1 MNNNWKNLIRVTL
14 AFTMLSLSALACGG
28 SEEPTPT
35 ATARPVD
42 TPPATS
48 AIEEPTATPTPSAPA
63 GGRVSVDA
71 LWFAQDASGPF
82 GGTSRVVVEVE
93 PAAEPGDLR
102 VGFFEEEVMG
112 TGDMWHA
119 AGWTAVTLASMLLGI
134 DPAQYE
140 FSFSVGGRIDGPSAG
155 GLMTVGVLAALL
167 GDTVDE
173 EAAMTGTINPD
184 GTIGPVGGIPHKI
197 AGAAEAGK
205 TLVLVPA
212 GQRHSM
218 DYGSGEYVDVVE
230 VGERLG
236 VEVREVSTIY
246 EAYHILTGSE
256 LPRPEV
262 TRAAPQLPS
271 RAFDRVQAKAREWYN
286 RYLDERNQFSARL
299 PEIQDA
305 LAAEVAEVDELAARA
320 DSAIQQGMPSVAYS
334 RAWQAAAMMG
344 IYNLAADILTQYLT
358 VGLDSTIAYLNS
370 TAVAQGE
377 VDAMLDMLET
387 MEPETVGDC
396 LTLFEAYGDVDMAQG
411 LIVIGNDT
419 INNLVNNLDSYTEE
433 EILVEL
439 TKAALY
445 FSLARS
451 GVELARD
458 AVDIGMGFGSSPAPD
473 PEIIAA
479 LSNTLRR
486 ASDANIAY
494 FESVIVDQYAE
505 AWGVHPDR
513 ARAAFMYF
521 ESDYQWVKAV
531 NYGIA
536 LLADTQ
542 PVEIIEGPLTMGG
555 SFNTYRMSA
564 GLVAKYYSLDTQLD
578 EDGNVVSIGNERA
591 LADMLQFADE
601 RAVEL
606 INLNGEDVPVMA
618 VMYYEDARILRQ
630 GTPEDQMDALKEYW
644 TAATMALVQAYL
656 TGRLGQ

>member
-1 MNNNWKNLIRVTL
+1 MK
-14 AFTMLSLSALACGG
+14 
-28 SEEPTPT
+28 P
-35 ATARPVD
+35 
-42 TPPATS
+42 
-48 AIEEPTATPTPSAPA
+48 
-63 GGRVSVDA
+63 
-71 LWFAQDASGPF
+71 FAQDASGPF
-82 GGTSRVVVEVE
+82 GGTSRVAVEVE

-173 EAAMTGTINPD
+173 DAAMTGTINPD

-246 EAYHILTGSE
+246 EAYRTLTGSE
-256 LPRPEV
+256 LPRPEAG
-262 TRAAPQLPS
+262 RATPQLPS
-271 RAFDRVQAKAREWYN
+271 RAFDRVQAKAREWYS

-299 PEIQDA
+299 PEIQQA
-305 LAAEVAEVDELAARA
+305 LAEEVAEVDDLAARA
-320 DSAIQQGMPSVAYS
+320 DSALQQGMPAVAYG

-344 IYNLAADILTQYLT
+344 IYNLAADIITQYLT
-358 VGLDSTIAYLNS
+358 VGLDSTISYLNS

-387 MEPETVGDC
+387 IEPKTVGDYMAI
-396 LTLFEAYGDVDMAQG
+396 FEAYGDVDMAQG

-419 INNLVNNLDSYTEE
+419 INSLLADIGSYTEE

-445 FSLARS
+445 FSLARTA
-451 GVELARD
+451 VELARD
-458 AVDIGMGFGSSPAPD
+458 AIDIGMGFGSTPPPD
-473 PEIIAA
+473 PEIVAA

-494 FESVIVDQYAE
+494 FESVIVDQYAQ
-505 AWGVHPDR
+505 AWGIHPDR
-513 ARAAFMYF
+513 AKAAFMYF
-521 ESDYQWVKAV
+521 ETAYQWVKAV
-531 NYGIA
+531 EYGIQMM
-536 LLADTQ
+536 ADTQ
-542 PVEIIEGPLTMGG
+542 PAEIVAGPLTMGG
-555 SFNTYRMSA
+555 AFNTYRMSA

-578 EDGNVVSIGNERA
+578 EDGNVIAIGKERA

-606 INLNGEDVPVMA
+606 INLNGDEVPVMA
-618 VMYYEDARILRQ
+618 VIYYEDARILRQ
-630 GTPEDQMDALKEYW
+630 GGPEDQMDALEEYW

-656 TGRLGQ
+656 AGRLGQ